1 MMFSLAGKV
10 ALVTGASQG
19 IGRETALV
27 LAEAGA
33 NVAIAARNEEKL
45 VKLAEEIASRGTAAL
60 VVKMDVAD
68 AEQVKAGFKAVLEK
82 FGKLD
87 ILVNNAAITKDGLA
101 VRMKQEDWDAVI
113 RTNLTG
119 AHLCTQQALATM
131 MRAKSGR
138 IINVASIVAQMGNAG
153 QANYVAA
160 KGGLIG
166 LTKAIAM
173 EIASRNVT
181 VNAVAPGFIE
191 TPMTDVLSDRVK
203 EELKTR
209 IPLGRMGSP
218 RDVAAAI
225 VFLASDEAG
234 YVTGHVLDVNGG
246 MYLA

>member
-1 MMFSLAGKV
+1 MFSLKDKV

-19 IGRETALV
+19 IGRDTALA

-33 NVAIAARNEEKL
+33 KVAVAARNEEKL
-45 VKLAEEIASRGTAAL
+45 EVLVKDIVAAGGEAFA
-60 VVKMDVAD
+60 VKMDVAD
-68 AEQVKAGFKAVLEK
+68 AEQVKTGFKAMLEK
-82 FGKLD
+82 FGRLD
-87 ILVNNAAITKDGLA
+87 ILVNNAAITRDGLA
-101 VRMKQEDWDAVI
+101 LRMKADDWDAVI

-119 AHLCTQQALATM
+119 AHLCIQQALSTM
-131 MRAKSGR
+131 MRARAGR
-138 IINVASIVAQMGNAG
+138 IINIASVVAQMGNAG

-160 KGGLIG
+160 KAGLIG

-173 EIASRNVT
+173 EIASRNIT

-191 TPMTDVLSDRVK
+191 TPMTDVLSGEVK
-203 EELKTR
+203 DNLKTR
-209 IPLGRMGSP
+209 IPLGRMGCP

-225 VFLASDEAG
+225 VFLATDEAG